1 MINGV
6 GVRAWMAAMD
16 TWLYLTVVVA
26 IMIAL
31 ARLPTSAQRR
41 RTEARLANVE
51 RKIELI
57 VGHFGIEDPEPSM
70 PEVIACLE
78 QGKKIHAVRAYR
90 DATGVGLKEAKD
102 AVERIAR
109 DRGLELG

>member
-1 MINGV
+1 MIDGV
-6 GVRAWMAAMD
+6 SMRAWMAVMD
-16 TWLYLTVVVA
+16 TWLYLAVVVA

-31 ARLPTSAQRR
+31 TRLPTSAQRR
-41 RTEARLANVE
+41 RTETRLANVE

-57 VGHFGIEDPEPSM
+57 MGHFGIEDPEPSL

-90 DATGVGLKEAKD
+90 DGTGAGLKEAKD

-109 DRGLELG
+109 DRGLEIR